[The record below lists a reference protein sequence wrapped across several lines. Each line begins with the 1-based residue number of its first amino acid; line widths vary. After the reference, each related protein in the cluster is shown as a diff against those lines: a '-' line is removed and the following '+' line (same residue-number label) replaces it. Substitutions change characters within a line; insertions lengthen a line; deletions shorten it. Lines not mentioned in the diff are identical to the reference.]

1 MYEVKKI
8 NFLTGNNK
16 RGNELPVINDN
27 KKNRRSEHRK

>member
-8 NFLTGNNK
+8 NFLTRNNK

-27 KKNRRSEHRK
+27 KKNISEHRK